1 MFIAFSGDVRGGNR
15 LFSPN
20 HMPLYFLR
28 FIYFI
33 FGCPGSSS
41 LCVGFSQLV
50 MSRGYS
56 LVAAQGL
63 LIMMASLVAEHG
75 RYGTQAPAVAHGLI
89 CSMACG
95 IFWTRDR
102 THVSCVGR

>member
-1 MFIAFSGDVRGGNR
+1 MFIPFSGDMRGGKR

-28 FIYFI
+28 FIYFT

-41 LCVGFSQLV
+41 LCG
-50 MSRGYS
+50 GYS
-56 LVAAQGL
+56 LVVVQGL
-63 LIMMASLVAEHG
+63 LIMMASLVAKHG
-75 RYGTQAPAVAHGLI
+75 LYGTQAPAVDLFAPRHVG
-89 CSMACG
+89 SS
-95 IFWTRDR
+95 WTRDR

>member
-41 LCVGFSQLV
+41 LCG
-50 MSRGYS
+50 RYS

-102 THVSCVGR
+102 THVSCVSR